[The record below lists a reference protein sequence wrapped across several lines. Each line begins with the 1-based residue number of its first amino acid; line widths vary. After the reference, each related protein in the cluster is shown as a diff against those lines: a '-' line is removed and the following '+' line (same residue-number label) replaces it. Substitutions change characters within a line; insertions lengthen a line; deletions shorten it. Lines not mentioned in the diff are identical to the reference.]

1 MAEYKFSDTGET
13 PVYNYGVLRT
23 PGVKTSSKPGAGA
36 VPNLFADS
44 LARDI
49 IGGQVAE
56 GFKATVGAPLKAKTA
71 TPGVYEVST
80 DTTDYADVSGLLLH
94 AVDAFDGARQINIV
108 KGGTVNTKVGAL
120 AALDATKLGALAKA
134 LVGKYDPVLNTIK
147 F

>member
-1 MAEYKFSDTGET
+1 MAEYKFSDTGT
-13 PVYNYGVLRT
+13 SPVYNYGVLRT
-23 PGVKTSSKPGAGA
+23 PGVKTSEKLSAGA

-56 GFKATVGAPLKAKTA
+56 GFKADVGAPLKAKTG
-71 TPGVYEVST
+71 TPGVYEVSVAV
-80 DTTDYADVSGLLLH
+80 DFADVSGLLLH

-120 AALDATKLGALAKA
+120 AALDATKLAALAKA